1 MRTPRSARLSASAA
15 GCALGAP
22 IENINE
28 PPTGCPSAEITR
40 QLSRCVPRCK
50 FAGAVTVTVLFSPT
64 TERGAI
70 DAPSGPM
77 RRITSGETGSLN
89 VKLSAGGATGTTAPS
104 AGDALT
110 SEACA
115 HASPACASAINNPM
129 KPATTLLPRLV
140 MPAGYIFGSSFKAG
154 AGSGYSLA
162 GLPAAGISIQR

>member
-1 MRTPRSARLSASAA
+1 
-15 GCALGAP
+15 
-22 IENINE
+22 
-28 PPTGCPSAEITR
+28 
-40 QLSRCVPRCK
+40 
-50 FAGAVTVTVLFSPT
+50 
-64 TERGAI
+64 
-70 DAPSGPM
+70 M

-129 KPATTLLPRLV
+129 KQATTLLPRPV
-140 MPAGYIFGSSFKAG
+140 MPAVYIFGSSFKAG

>member
-1 MRTPRSARLSASAA
+1 
-15 GCALGAP
+15 
-22 IENINE
+22 
-28 PPTGCPSAEITR
+28 
-40 QLSRCVPRCK
+40 VPRCK

-64 TERGAI
+64 TVRGAI

-77 RRITSGETGSLN
+77 RRITNGETGSLN
-89 VKLSAGGATGTTAPS
+89 VKLSACGATGTTAPS
-104 AGDALT
+104 AGDAFT

-115 HASPACASAINNPM
+115 HASPACASAITNAINNAM
-129 KPATTLLPRLV
+129 KQATTLLPRPV